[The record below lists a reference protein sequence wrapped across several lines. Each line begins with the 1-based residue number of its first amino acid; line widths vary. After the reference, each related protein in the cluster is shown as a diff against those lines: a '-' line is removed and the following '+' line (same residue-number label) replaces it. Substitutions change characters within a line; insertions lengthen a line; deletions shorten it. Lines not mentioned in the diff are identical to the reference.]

1 MTPIQNAAKD
11 LAKLYRDTNP
21 TYAELLQKVI
31 DLEKRVENLEHEIKN
46 MVWKDINLQ
55 TEIYQIYKG
64 E

>member
-1 MTPIQNAAKD
+1 MQTIQNAAKD
-11 LAKLYRDTNP
+11 LAKLYRETNP
-21 TYAELLQKVI
+21 SYADLLQKVI